1 MTAQRPSRSW
11 WWELSPAAS
20 MSWNDIMP
28 VTTFA
33 LCFLYLIINIG
44 RGRRDLDLS
53 MSLASPLLCLTGG
66 GVNLANFLKMLPF
79 QTFLFKIS
87 ENSF

>member
-20 MSWNDIMP
+20 MSWNDITP

-44 RGRRDLDLS
+44 RGRRDLDLG
-53 MSLASPLLCLTGG
+53 MSLASPLLFFLYFFRGG
-66 GVNLANFLKMLPF
+66 LKRFHDTQQLNP
-79 QTFLFKIS
+79 T
-87 ENSF
+87 